1 MLKKLA
7 AQSLDFLKLVYAYLR
22 GRQKS
27 APKILRAKYAKYYYQ
42 YEVQDDLILY
52 ESSYGRGMTC
62 NPYAIFKAFLQD
74 DLFSQFRHVWVLENL
89 AEQQELIRS
98 WQDYPNVIFVEHES
112 DQYLQYLVSA
122 KYLINNTSFAGYFAK
137 KPGQIYLN
145 TWHSIT
151 VKKLGFDMPNGKL
164 ASGNMLR
171 NLLAADYILSA
182 NRFTTKIFRQAY
194 KLDGLY
200 EGKIIEN
207 GYPRNDLLLQ
217 TPRAEVLAKLRSLGV
232 AVEEDK
238 KIILYAPTWRGDNFF
253 KPDYSINEYLEV
265 LTTLRQ
271 QVDTEQYQILI
282 KPHPAVAKHLR
293 QQQTKQYHQVF
304 TPGTIDTNELLSAVD
319 ILISDYSSIFFDFM
333 FTDRPILFYIPDLEE
348 YQDQRGVY
356 FTLDELPGPASKD
369 LNDIGRWLRQL
380 DAVQRQYR
388 DIYARTKAWVC
399 EYDDGHVAEKVL
411 EIVFKKNEKPYNVL
425 TDFSTEKKKLL
436 LYAGQLQTN
445 GVTYSLLSLLNHLD
459 YKQFDVSLIVPKPK
473 TAEAAANIEKI
484 HPQVRVFARISTYSA
499 TLIEDIR
506 YQLVRRYGLGNKL
519 LQVLFPR
526 RLFSREFARC
536 FGDSRF
542 DYVIDFSGYGPFFN
556 YLMMQA
562 EGARRFI
569 WQHNDLLVDQ
579 NRMVAGQE
587 RTYRKRQAGM
597 RAVFTLYPYYD
608 KIVACGKA
616 IMKVNRQNL
625 ATAETY
631 AKFTYATNTIDF
643 QRVKDGLKQEPDI
656 IINGAA
662 YLLRPQAQDGGEII
676 LADLIKL
683 PSPHTINFVT
693 IGRLSPEKNH
703 ANLITAFAKLYADN
717 PDCRLYIIGEG
728 DLRPHLEKQIS
739 KLELQEAVFLVGN
752 LSNPFLFMKAC
763 HCFVFPSYYE
773 GQGLVVLEA
782 RLVGLP
788 ILLADFAAAGD
799 VLVENGQL
807 VIKQDVES
815 IYQGLRAFLKGQ
827 VPGNYHFDPDAYNQK
842 CYREFEALFT
852 DS

>member
-1 MLKKLA
+1 
-7 AQSLDFLKLVYAYLR
+7 
-22 GRQKS
+22 
-27 APKILRAKYAKYYYQ
+27 
-42 YEVQDDLILY
+42 
-52 ESSYGRGMTC
+52 
-62 NPYAIFKAFLQD
+62 
-74 DLFSQFRHVWVLENL
+74 
-89 AEQQELIRS
+89 
-98 WQDYPNVIFVEHES
+98 
-112 DQYLQYLVSA
+112 
-122 KYLINNTSFAGYFAK
+122 
-137 KPGQIYLN
+137 
-145 TWHSIT
+145 
-151 VKKLGFDMPNGKL
+151 
-164 ASGNMLR
+164 
-171 NLLAADYILSA
+171 
-182 NRFTTKIFRQAY
+182 
-194 KLDGLY
+194 
-200 EGKIIEN
+200 
-207 GYPRNDLLLQ
+207 
-217 TPRAEVLAKLRSLGV
+217 
-232 AVEEDK
+232 
-238 KIILYAPTWRGDNFF
+238 
-253 KPDYSINEYLEV
+253 
-265 LTTLRQ
+265 
-271 QVDTEQYQILI
+271 
-282 KPHPAVAKHLR
+282 
-293 QQQTKQYHQVF
+293 
-304 TPGTIDTNELLSAVD
+304 
-319 ILISDYSSIFFDFM
+319 
-333 FTDRPILFYIPDLEE
+333 
-348 YQDQRGVY
+348 
-356 FTLDELPGPASKD
+356 
-369 LNDIGRWLRQL
+369 
-380 DAVQRQYR
+380 
-388 DIYARTKAWVC
+388 
-399 EYDDGHVAEKVL
+399 
-411 EIVFKKNEKPYNVL
+411 
-425 TDFSTEKKKLL
+425 
-436 LYAGQLQTN
+436 
-445 GVTYSLLSLLNHLD
+445 
-459 YKQFDVSLIVPKPK
+459 
-473 TAEAAANIEKI
+473 
-484 HPQVRVFARISTYSA
+484 
-499 TLIEDIR
+499 
-506 YQLVRRYGLGNKL
+506 
-519 LQVLFPR
+519 
-526 RLFSREFARC
+526 
-536 FGDSRF
+536 
-542 DYVIDFSGYGPFFN
+542 
-556 YLMMQA
+556 
-562 EGARRFI
+562 
-569 WQHNDLLVDQ
+569 
-579 NRMVAGQE
+579 MVAGQE